1 MLSAARKHAN
11 GGRRLLPLLAASG
24 CLATGCSS
32 LSQQAVHD
40 GAYAADGAVSAEIVD
55 AAGEDARYQPVPGS
69 SYLSPLPMREN
80 AKPVYPPALL
90 DHHLPPVMLVVRL
103 IVDGAGKV
111 ADARIVENDGG
122 ENAFADAVLAA
133 VRDWTF
139 FPLKRVTG
147 RQVEPLP
154 FTQDYRFTFR
164 QVNGRAVVE
173 TGG

>member
-1 MLSAARKHAN
+1 MPVL
-11 GGRRLLPLLAASG
+11 
-24 CLATGCSS
+24 LATGCASTS
-32 LSQQAVHD
+32 GAPAARD
-40 GAYAADGAVSAEIVD
+40 GYAADGAVSAEIVD
-55 AAGEDARYQPVPGS
+55 APEGNARYQPMPGS

-80 AKPVYPPALL
+80 AKPEYPPALL
-90 DHHLPPVMLVVRL
+90 DRRLPPAMLVVRL

-111 ADARIVENDGG
+111 ADARII
-122 ENAFADAVLAA
+122 ENASAEAAFAEAVLAA
-133 VRDWTF
+133 VRGWTF

-173 TGG
+173 AGG

>member
-1 MLSAARKHAN
+1 LVATLFAMLFAGCASSPRAPEARE
-11 GGRRLLPLLAASG
+11 G
-24 CLATGCSS
+24 
-32 LSQQAVHD
+32 
-40 GAYAADGAVSAEIVD
+40 YAADGAVSAEIVD
-55 AAGEDARYQPVPGS
+55 AADGDARYQPMPGS

-80 AKPVYPPALL
+80 AKPEYPPALL
-90 DHHLPPVMLVVRL
+90 DRRLPPATLMVRL

-111 ADARIVENDGG
+111 ADARIVENGSG
-122 ENAFADAVLAA
+122 EAAFADAVLAA
-133 VRDWTF
+133 VRGWTF

-173 TGG
+173 AGG

>member
-1 MLSAARKHAN
+1 MLVAGCASSPHASAPHE
-11 GGRRLLPLLAASG
+11 G
-24 CLATGCSS
+24 
-32 LSQQAVHD
+32 
-40 GAYAADGAVSAEIVD
+40 YAADGAVSAEIVD
-55 AAGEDARYQPVPGS
+55 VADGDARYQPMPGS

-80 AKPVYPPALL
+80 AKPEYPSALL
-90 DHHLPPVMLVVRL
+90 DRRLPPATLVVRL

-111 ADARIVENDGG
+111 ADARIVENGSG
-122 ENAFADAVLAA
+122 EAAFAEAVLVA

-164 QVNGRAVVE
+164 QINGRAVVE
-173 TGG
+173 SGR

>member
-1 MLSAARKHAN
+1 MLSAVRMRAN
-11 GGRRLLPLLAASG
+11 DGRRFLLLLAASG

-32 LSQQAVHD
+32 LGRQTMHD
-40 GAYAADGAVSAEIVD
+40 RAYAADGAVSAEIVD
-55 AAGEDARYQPVPGS
+55 APEGNARYQPMPGS

-80 AKPVYPPALL
+80 AKPAYPPALL
-90 DHHLPPVMLVVRL
+90 DRRLPPAMLVVRL

-111 ADARIVENDGG
+111 ADARII
-122 ENAFADAVLAA
+122 ENASAEAAFAEAVLAA
-133 VRDWTF
+133 VRGWTF

-173 TGG
+173 AGG

>member
-1 MLSAARKHAN
+1 MSAVGRPAN
-11 GGRRLLPLLAASG
+11 GGRRLLLLLAASG

-55 AAGEDARYQPVPGS
+55 TADEGARYQPVPGS
-69 SYLSPLPMREN
+69 SYLSPLPMRTN
-80 AKPVYPPALL
+80 AKPEYPSALL
-90 DHHLPPVMLVVRL
+90 DRRLPPATLVVRL

-111 ADARIVENDGG
+111 ADARIVENDGD
-122 ENAFADAVLAA
+122 EHAFADAVLAA
-133 VRDWTF
+133 VRGWTF

-164 QVNGRAVVE
+164 
-173 TGG
+173 